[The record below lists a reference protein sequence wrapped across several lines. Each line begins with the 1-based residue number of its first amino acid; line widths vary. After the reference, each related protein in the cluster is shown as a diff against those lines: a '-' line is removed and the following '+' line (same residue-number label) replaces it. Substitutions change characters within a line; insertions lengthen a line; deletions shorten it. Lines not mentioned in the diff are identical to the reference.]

1 MEIFLSFEYF
11 RLDIHSWF
19 CLSNKYVGLY
29 ALPMEANDDSFENII
44 TTWKDD
50 KELADVNTK
59 TLSQSCKFEVMTW
72 LCNNKIIVS
81 SF

>member
-1 MEIFLSFEYF
+1 
-11 RLDIHSWF
+11 
-19 CLSNKYVGLY
+19 
-29 ALPMEANDDSFENII
+29 MEANDDSFENII

-59 TLSQSCKFEVMTW
+59 TLSQSRKFEVMTW